1 MWLTKKLQAEKVP
14 KLSSGQVEDGGGFSI
29 MAESRYERPEQIFPY
44 GFISATPKGREVL
57 MLDGY
62 CAGIVSAP
70 EGELEE
76 GEMRLYSEGG
86 AEIKLLNNG
95 TVEING
101 QIFERKEG

>member
-1 MWLTKKLQAEKVP
+1 MADLARRLDEMEALIRKPSLRG
-14 KLSSGQVEDGGGFSI
+14 SGGRANEVN
-29 MAESRYERPEQIFPY
+29 YWIFDYP
-44 GFISATPKGREVL
+44 
-57 MLDGY
+57 
-62 CAGIVSAP
+62 P